1 MAELTAD
8 DARAGWLTARAIGR
22 LAERIAALPE
32 SRAMLRGVVLALGPR
47 ATTCSASIF
56 GEWARDA
63 AEAFGDADAASVT
76 LAPLGALVEG
86 IRIIDDIQ
94 DEEPLRVSMDLAYGA
109 FARALELTCELPF
122 GEAAWRAATAAIG
135 RGIRETAIGQQLET
149 TATGE
154 FAKFWEIVDR
164 KTPPLV
170 ATAFELGAL
179 AAGAAPDRAAAL
191 APLAIPFGRLLQIG
205 DDCNDALGPD
215 ASDWRKPH
223 LNLLMNYTLAG
234 PRGAEL
240 ATLLRESLQDAK
252 VLLLRDGALAY
263 ALHAQ
268 IATIADA
275 TRIIHELAVPNPAP
289 FLRWLESRRA
299 ETAALLRESG
309 VEDEVAAKLL
319 RKSVGS
325 EQYASLR

>member
-8 DARAGWLTARAIGR
+8 DARAGWLTARAIAG
-22 LAERIAALPE
+22 LAERIAALPD
-32 SRAMLRGVVLALGPR
+32 SRALLRGVAQAIGPR
-47 ATTCSASIF
+47 ATTCSASVF
-56 GEWARDA
+56 GDWARDA

-94 DEEPLRVSMDLAYGA
+94 DEEPHCLPMDFAYGA
-109 FARALELTCELPF
+109 FARALELTCELPLAD
-122 GEAAWRAATAAIG
+122 GAWRAAAAVIG

-170 ATAFELGAL
+170 ATAFALGAL
-179 AAGAAPDRAAAL
+179 SAGAAPDRASAL
-191 APLAIPFGRLLQIG
+191 APLAVPFGRLLQIG

-215 ASDWRKPH
+215 ASDWRKPQ

-240 ATLLRESLQDAK
+240 AALLRESLHDAK
-252 VLLLRDGALAY
+252 LLLLRDGALAY

-268 IATIADA
+268 LTTIADA
-275 TRIIHELAVPNPAP
+275 TQIIHELDLPNPAP
-289 FLRWLESRRA
+289 FLRWLDSRRA
-299 ETAALLRESG
+299 ETAVLLRESG
-309 VEDEVAAKLL
+309 VDAEVATRVVNA
-319 RKSVGS
+319 
-325 EQYASLR
+325 A

>member
-8 DARAGWLTARAIGR
+8 DARAGWLTARAIAG
-22 LAERIAALPE
+22 LAERIAALPD
-32 SRAMLRGVVLALGPR
+32 SRALLRGVAGAIGPR

-56 GEWARDA
+56 GDWARDA
-63 AEAFGDADAASVT
+63 AEAFGDADAASMT

-94 DEEPLRVSMDLAYGA
+94 DEEPHRLPMDLAYGA
-109 FARALELTCELPF
+109 FARALELTCELPL
-122 GEAAWRAATAAIG
+122 ADDAWRAATAAIG

-179 AAGAAPDRAAAL
+179 AAGATPDRAATL
-191 APLAIPFGRLLQIG
+191 ASLAVPFGRLLQIG

-240 ATLLRESLQDAK
+240 RTLLRESLHDAK
-252 VLLLRDGALAY
+252 LLLLRDGALAY

-268 IATIADA
+268 LTTIAEA
-275 TRIIHELAVPNPAP
+275 TKVIHELAVPNPAP
-289 FLRWLESRRA
+289 FLRWLDSRRA
-299 ETAALLRESG
+299 ETAMLLRESG
-309 VEDEVAAKLL
+309 VDAEVVARVVNAA
-319 RKSVGS
+319 
-325 EQYASLR
+325 